1 MTGLQS
7 RDAGCG
13 LSGHRLRISAVVFS
27 AGLLWLLMMIQYR
40 IYWNVD
46 ISRYFDVDISRYCNV
61 DISRYCNVDTYGN
74 L

>member
-40 IYWNVD
+40 IYSNSND
-46 ISRYFDVDISRYCNV
+46 V
-61 DISRYCNVDTYGN
+61 DISRYCNVDTYCI